1 MNTAD
6 AELQRLRDE
15 VAHLAAANASL
26 KAGHAKLESDLAQ
39 AHTQLAYLQRMVF
52 GRKAERFEDPNQ
64 QTLFTDGDHEA
75 AAAPPEAEMTVP
87 AHTRKKR
94 GGGRMKI
101 SGDLPCVDILHELP
115 ERDLVDPAT
124 GEALYE
130 AFGFRVT
137 KKLACEPMRL
147 YAERHLHVKYRR
159 VAGEHLADGDRPEA
173 LTAPATQEGLEDCLA
188 APSLL
193 AELTHAKYVLHTP
206 FDRQLKDIKRRSGV
220 EISNTTVSR
229 WALQIGQ
236 LCHALVDLMKRRL
249 IEHSTVI
256 QHDDTPVRQQP
267 PKNGK
272 QKKCVTARF
281 WSAVGQRGSPGD
293 YVVFDYTENRQG
305 HHVADWFA
313 GVATDTL
320 KFIQCDDYA
329 GYDAMFGVGSVLER
343 VACWAH
349 ARRKF
354 HDLRAS
360 HTGASAHAMGLIQK
374 LYAVERELE
383 TLRKDREDDPACDF
397 DRALWHAERQHARA
411 ERVAPL
417 LDTYFTWCREEKT
430 RIGRPQDPVVKAIN
444 YSLNQ
449 EAALRRYVQ
458 HGEVEI
464 DNNGCERSIR
474 PLCLGKKNW
483 LFTGSREAGQSA
495 AVLFSLISS
504 AERHGL
510 NPRVY
515 LEDLIRK
522 MRGLSAE
529 PTDEQLEPYLPDRWE
544 APAAVAPLAASHT
557 PLPVLPRPAAG
568 VPAAD

>member
-1 MNTAD
+1 M
-6 AELQRLRDE
+6 ELSATETQRLRDE
-15 VAHLAAANASL
+15 VARLAAAN
-26 KAGHAKLESDLAQ
+26 AKLESDLAQ

-64 QTLFTDGDHEA
+64 QALFTDGDHEA

-101 SGDLPCVDILHELP
+101 KGDLPCVDILHELP

-147 YAERHLHVKYRR
+147 YTERHLHVKYRR

-236 LCHALVDLMKRRL
+236 LCGLLVDLMKRRV
-249 IEHSTVI
+249 IQHSTVI

-329 GYDAMFGVGSVLER
+329 GYDALFGVGSGLQR
-343 VACWAH
+343 LACWAH
-349 ARRKF
+349 ARKRF

-360 HTGASAHAMGLIQK
+360 HPGASAHAMGLIQK

-397 DRALWHAERQHARA
+397 DRALWHAERQQVRA
-411 ERVAPL
+411 DRVIPL
-417 LDTYFTWCREEKT
+417 LDAYFTWCREEKT

-464 DNNGCERSIR
+464 DNNACERSIR
-474 PLCLGKKNW
+474 PLAIGKKNW
-483 LFTGSREAGQSA
+483 LFTGSKEAGQSA

-510 NPRVY
+510 NPRMY

-522 MRGLSAE
+522 MRGLGDK
-529 PTDEQLEPYLPDRWE
+529 PTEEQLEPYLPDRWE
-544 APAAVAPLAASHT
+544 ATAAVPLTPSHAPQ
-557 PLPVLPRPAAG
+557 PGLPRPAADPPDAG
-568 VPAAD
+568 